1 MAPGVGFEPT
11 RPKRVTGS
19 QGPLVNTVI
28 VESQREKFIDYL
40 KGEVSEN
47 TAINYG
53 YKLNML
59 IAILPETFTPKDI
72 NQTLKSV
79 KNPNTRG
86 NMAKVA
92 RHLLRFL
99 GHDESE
105 IEIPKPTPNP
115 IFLPSKEQIMAFYHE
130 LPERSKIAFLIL
142 ASSGMRPIEM
152 LPLRVMD
159 IKVYN
164 EVGVINL
171 SQIHEGDTK
180 RSWMACVNNEVLSW
194 IKEHDIKPEDRIYPY
209 SKRVLNKDFQLASKK
224 SGIHMYPYML
234 RDLFLNETRKRG
246 MPREWRLVLT
256 GHILRDVL
264 QDHYELREAEEAARV
279 YNQTGLRILA

>member
-1 MAPGVGFEPT
+1 M
-11 RPKRVTGS
+11 
-19 QGPLVNTVI
+19 I
-28 VESQREKFIDYL
+28 VEPQREKFIDYL

-59 IAILPETFTPKDI
+59 MAILPESFTPKDI
-72 NQTLKSV
+72 NQTLKAV

-86 NMAKVA
+86 NIAKVA

-99 GHDESE
+99 GYDEIE
-105 IEIPKPTPNP
+105 TIIEIPKPMPNP
-115 IFLPSKEQIMAFYHE
+115 IFLPSNEQITIFYHE
-130 LPERSKIAFLIL
+130 LPERTKIAFLIL

-159 IKVYN
+159 IKVYE
-164 EVGVINL
+164 EVGIINL
-171 SQIHEGDTK
+171 SRIHQNEIK
-180 RSWMACVNNEVLSW
+180 RSWLACVNSEVLSW
-194 IKEHDIKPEDRIYPY
+194 IKEHNLLQEDRVYPY
-209 SKRVLNKDFQLASKK
+209 SKRVLNKDFQIASKK

-234 RDLFLNETRKRG
+234 RDWFLNETRKRS

-264 QDHYELREAEEAARV
+264 YDHYELRDAEEAAKV
-279 YNQTGLRILA
+279 YSQTGLKVLS